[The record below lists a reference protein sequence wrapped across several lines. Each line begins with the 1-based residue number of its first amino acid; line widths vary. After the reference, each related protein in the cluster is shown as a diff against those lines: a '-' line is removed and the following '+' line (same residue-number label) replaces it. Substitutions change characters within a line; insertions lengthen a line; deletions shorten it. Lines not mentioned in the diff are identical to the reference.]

1 MKHAFPVSDIAGRRL
16 TAHSWW
22 RVLRPL
28 ALLSFLLTTM
38 PAVAQVIVGRAAPTV
53 ADRKQALREALHLTA
68 TADLRPLET
77 TPDPLGYLHEQY
89 QLYYQ
94 GVKVEHGQ
102 VRVHSR
108 AGKVETV
115 SGEALQPAAGL
126 SAQPALT
133 AKQALQ
139 RAMTAL
145 GAHSYK
151 WELPAEEAALK
162 AQTGNP
168 RATYQPQGELVWVG
182 DFRQSE
188 ASRPLV
194 LAWKFDIYAHE
205 PASRDYFYINA
216 RTGEVVLRDA
226 IIKHLNSPG
235 ATFATRYVGART
247 SITDNTGVGYR
258 LRETTT
264 SKGVT
269 TLNLHKSLAFATAVD
284 FIDNDNNWTA
294 AEHDNA
300 NFDNAALDAHLG
312 AQVTQDYW
320 TTVHGRDSYDDKGTV
335 LTSYVHYGN
344 GIDNAYWNGSAMLY
358 GDGSFYFKPLT
369 AIDVCG
375 HEIGHAVCQT
385 TAALVYSNESGA
397 LNEGLSDIWG
407 CAVENHFD
415 PTKQVYLI
423 GEDIT
428 LPPSG
433 LALRS
438 MSNPNDFDQ
447 PDTYKGTYWW
457 TSAGDDGGVHTNSG
471 VLNYWFYLLSAGG
484 SGTNDFA
491 TTYSVAGIGI
501 TPAARIAYRAERF
514 YMTPS
519 TNYTG
524 ARKATMQAAIDLFGL
539 GSNEVIQTAQAWR
552 AVGVGDGTGHIEGAP
567 TISSFAPASG
577 VPGTVVTITGTNLG
591 ATQSVTFNGVAATLA
606 TLTSGTGISV
616 TVPTAATTGLISLT
630 TATGTTASAGN
641 FIITSAGPAPAI
653 TSYSP
658 PGGQVQGGAVTI
670 TGTSFT
676 GATAL
681 SFNGTAAPILTNTGT
696 VITTTVP
703 PGATSGPLTVTTPD
717 GTGTAPSPFTVLPGI
732 TSFSP
737 GSGVVG
743 TSVTIT
749 GTSFTGALS
758 VKFNGIYVSS
768 FTGNA
773 TTITTTVP
781 SGATSGPITVR
792 TPSGTAT
799 STSFTVTPSLSIDSF
814 SPGRGAVGITVNI
827 RGRGFTGTS
836 AVTFGGVNA
845 PSFTVASD
853 LELWVTVPVGALSGV
868 IGVTTPL
875 GAATS
880 SASFVVQCPTC
891 PTITSFT
898 PSSGVVGTPVTI
910 SGTNFTGAT
919 AVGFNGTAA
928 AFSVTNATTI
938 AATVPA
944 GATTGFLSV
953 TTPVNIG
960 ISSAKFALP
969 PSNDLCANT
978 GLPELTCGATLL
990 GTTLGS
996 TTKASP
1002 LGSCSGV
1009 SVSAAA
1015 GGVFYRF
1022 VGTGGSVTV
1031 TTCNAATNYDTQLFV
1046 YSGSCGAYVC
1056 VGANDDQGGICLANG
1071 AAVPSTVTFASVA
1084 GTNYFIFVNGFGGAK
1099 GDFGLSATCVP
1110 VSPTITSFSPGSGPV
1125 GTSVALTGTGFSGV
1139 TGVAFNGTPAVSF
1152 SVTNATTATATVP
1165 AGATTGSIT
1174 LTNLAATATSTTNF
1188 LVPPTVVITSSAGS
1202 SGGNTSTSPIPVT
1215 VTFSQPVTGFVV
1227 GGVSVGNGTASSFGG
1242 SGSSYTFN
1250 VTPAGNG
1257 LVTVDVPANAGQ
1269 TSTGDGN
1276 LTAAQ
1281 FSLIYTQPITAAPVV
1296 TAPANGSLLTTATP
1310 TYSGTAVAGST
1321 VTVYVDGSSIGST
1334 TATGGNWSKL
1344 QPAALSQGAHSV
1356 YATAQAS
1363 GSAVSANSNTNSF
1376 TVDTVAPTVALA
1388 STATATTT
1396 TSPIPV
1402 TVLFSESVADFVA
1415 ADVSVSNG
1423 SVSGFS
1429 GSGTSYAFNVTPAA
1443 PGPVTVNVAA
1453 NRAHDA
1459 AGNGNTAAA
1468 TLSRTYALPS
1478 SVRVLYQNTDYNQL
1492 SNGIVMPALQVLN
1505 DGPVA
1510 IPYAQLTLRY
1520 WLTVENFAPIVNSI
1534 FWSQLGTDRVRM
1546 SYVPLATPRQG
1557 AFGYVEYSFLP
1568 AAGTLAIGGNS
1579 GIIQSAINKNNWT
1592 DFNEADDYSQ
1602 APNRTYLPTTRIT
1615 AYRNGVLIAGQEPAA
1630 VPGVISLAAYAANQ
1644 TNPTTT
1650 SSISATAQL
1659 GNLGNLAVPY
1669 SDLTVRYWFSPDGTS
1684 PLVGTIDYAD
1694 LNRANVT
1701 LSTGRKGT
1709 ETYAEL
1715 RFAASLGVL
1724 APLSNTGDIM
1734 FRLNKANWSNFNQ
1747 ANDYSYRPK
1756 APMAL
1761 HPRMTVYRQGQLVYG
1776 TEPAGALARPALASG
1791 SGSVATAL
1799 LLSYPNPFST
1809 DLHLD
1814 FVLPYAG
1821 TYTLA
1826 VYDGLGRLVETLA
1839 TGSAN
1844 AGELRRAGWAAGGH
1858 AAGLYLVRL
1867 TSDSGV
1873 QQLRLQK
1880 E

>member
-1 MKHAFPVSDIAGRRL
+1 MAHSLPVHVLAGRRL
-16 TAHSWW
+16 TASSWW
-22 RVLRPL
+22 RLVRPL

-38 PAVAQVIVGRAAPTV
+38 PAVAQVIVGRPAPTV
-53 ADRKQALREALHLTA
+53 ADRKQVLREALHLTP
-68 TADLRPLET
+68 TSDLRPLET

-94 GVKVEHGQ
+94 GVKVEHGK

-139 RAMTAL
+139 RAMTAV
-145 GAHSYK
+145 GARSYK

-162 AQTGNP
+162 VQTGNP

-182 DFRQSE
+182 DFRQPE

-226 IIKHLNSPG
+226 IIKHLDSPG

-247 SITDNTGVGYR
+247 SITDNTGSGYR

-358 GDGSFYFKPLT
+358 GDGNFYFKPLT

-428 LPPSG
+428 LPSFG

-471 VLNYWFYLLSAGG
+471 VLNFWFYLLSAGG
-484 SGTNDFA
+484 AGSNDFA
-491 TTYSVAGIGI
+491 TTYSVTGIGI

-552 AVGVGDGTGHIEGAP
+552 AVGVGDGTGHIEGVP

-577 VPGTVVTITGTNLG
+577 VPGTVVTITGTNLE

-606 TLTSGTGISV
+606 TLTSGTSISV
-616 TVPTAATTGLISLT
+616 TVPATATTGLISLT

-641 FIITSAGPAPAI
+641 FIITSAGPAPVI
-653 TSYSP
+653 SSYSP

-670 TGTSFT
+670 TGTGFT

-681 SFNGTAAPILTNTGT
+681 SFNGTAAAILTNTGT

-703 PGATSGPLTVTTPD
+703 LGATSGPLIVTTPD
-717 GTGTAPSPFTVLPGI
+717 GTGTAPTTFTVLPDI

-773 TTITTTVP
+773 TTITTAVP
-781 SGATSGPITVR
+781 SGATTGPITVR

-799 STSFTVTPSLSIDSF
+799 SASFTVTPSLSIDSF
-814 SPGRGAVGITVNI
+814 SPGSGAVGITVNI

-836 AVTFGGVNA
+836 AVTIGGVNA

-853 LELWVTVPVGALSGV
+853 LELWVTVPIGALSGV
-868 IGVTTPL
+868 IGLTTPL

-880 SASFVVQCPTC
+880 SASFRVQCPTC

-898 PSSGVVGTPVTI
+898 PGSGVVGTPVTI
-910 SGTNFTGAT
+910 TGTNFTGAT
-919 AVGFNGTAA
+919 AVSFNGTAA
-928 AFSVTNATTI
+928 AFIVTNATTI
-938 AATVPA
+938 ATTVPA

-960 ISSAKFALP
+960 ISATKFALP

-1002 LGSCSGV
+1002 SGSCSGV

-1031 TTCNAATNYDTQLFV
+1031 TTCNAATNFDTQLFV

-1099 GDFGLSATCVP
+1099 GDFGLSASCVP
-1110 VSPTITSFSPGSGPV
+1110 VSPTITSFSPAGGPV
-1125 GTSVALTGTGFSGV
+1125 GTSVALTGTGFSSV
-1139 TGVAFNGTPAVSF
+1139 TGVAFNGTPALSF
-1152 SVTNATTATATVP
+1152 SVTNATAATATVP
-1165 AGATTGSIT
+1165 AGASTGPIT
-1174 LTNLAATATSTTNF
+1174 LTNLASTATSTTNF
-1188 LVPPTVVITSSAGS
+1188 LVPPTVVISSSAGS

-1227 GGVSVGNGTASSFGG
+1227 GDVSVGNGTASGFGG
-1242 SGSSYTFN
+1242 SGSTYTFN

-1276 LTAAQ
+1276 LAAAQ

-1321 VTVYVDGSSIGST
+1321 VTVYVDGSSIGTT
-1334 TATGGNWSKL
+1334 TATGGNWSKV

-1429 GSGTSYAFNVTPAA
+1429 GSGTSYAFNVTPTA
-1443 PGPVTVNVAA
+1443 PGTVTVNVAA
-1453 NRAHDA
+1453 NKAHDA
-1459 AGNGNTAAA
+1459 AGNGNTAAP
-1468 TLSRTYALPS
+1468 TLSRIYAVPA
-1478 SVRVLYQNTDYNQL
+1478 SVQVLYQNADVLPGNNVVRPNLQ
-1492 SNGIVMPALQVLN
+1492 IVN
-1505 DGPVA
+1505 NGPVA
-1510 IPYAQLTLRY
+1510 IPYAALTLRY
-1520 WLTVENFAPIVNSI
+1520 WLTPENFAAMSTLINSAAV
-1534 FWSQLGTDRVRM
+1534 GTSNV
-1546 SYVPLATPRQG
+1546 SAHYVPLATPRQG

-1568 AAGTLAIGGNS
+1568 AAGTLALGANS
-1579 GIIQSAINKNNWT
+1579 GTIQSTFSKASNFT
-1592 DFNEADDYSQ
+1592 ETDDYSYGSNSTFQ
-1602 APNRTYLPTTRIT
+1602 TTTRIT
-1615 AYRNGVLIAGQEPAA
+1615 AYYGGVLIAGVEPAA
-1630 VPGVISLAAYAANQ
+1630 VAGV
-1644 TNPTTT
+1644 T
-1650 SSISATAQL
+1650 
-1659 GNLGNLAVPY
+1659 NLAVLASNQVGATSTAYLTSLAVVVNQGNLPVAY
-1669 SDLTVRYWFSPDGTS
+1669 ADLKVRYWFSPDGAS
-1684 PLVGTIDYAD
+1684 PLVSSIAAAD
-1694 LNRANVT
+1694 LGAGVT
-1701 LSTGRKGT
+1701 VVTGQQGT
-1709 ETYAEL
+1709 QTYAEL
-1715 RFAASLGVL
+1715 RFAAGLGVL
-1724 APLSNTGDIM
+1724 APLSNTGSIV
-1734 FRLNKANWSNFNQ
+1734 FFLNKANWSNFNQ
-1747 ANDYSYRPK
+1747 ANDFSYRAM
-1756 APMAL
+1756 APLAL
-1761 HPRMTVYRQGQLVYG
+1761 HPQMAVYKQGVLVYG
-1776 TEPAGALARPALASG
+1776 SEPAGARPAPTSDPEL
-1791 SGSVATAL
+1791 VATGFL
-1799 LLSYPNPFST
+1799 ESYPNPFSAGV
-1809 DLHLD
+1809 HLD
-1814 FVLPYAG
+1814 FALPRAG
-1821 TYTLA
+1821 SYSLA
-1826 VYDGLGRLVETLA
+1826 VYDGLGRLVQTLA
-1839 TGSAN
+1839 TGSAQ
-1844 AGELRRAGWAAGGH
+1844 AGERQGVDWSAKGC

-1867 TSDSGV
+1867 STNGGV
-1873 QQLRLQK
+1873 QQLRLMK